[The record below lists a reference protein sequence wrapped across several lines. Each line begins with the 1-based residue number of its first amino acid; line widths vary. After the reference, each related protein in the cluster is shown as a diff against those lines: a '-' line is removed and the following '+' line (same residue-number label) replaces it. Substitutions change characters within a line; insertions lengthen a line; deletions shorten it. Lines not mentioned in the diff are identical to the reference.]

1 MVNNALTNPEVGRV
15 QQEDA
20 ETVAL
25 RALAWI
31 AGDEDM
37 LRHFCGAT
45 GVDPADLR
53 SAAREA
59 EFLAGVLDFLC
70 LDDAWVTRFAAE
82 TGTPP
87 DLPARARAV
96 LPGGDLPHWT

>member
-1 MVNNALTNPEVGRV
+1 MRR
-15 QQEDA
+15 EDA

-25 RALAWI
+25 KILAWM
-31 AGDEDM
+31 AADDEM
-37 LRHFCGAT
+37 LRHFCAAS
-45 GVDPADLR
+45 GVEPSEL
-53 SAAREA
+53 SVAAREP

-87 DLPARARAV
+87 ESPARARAA